1 MPTLEENAGAI
12 DGSDILILVD
22 ISEDDSGDYVAIAGQ
37 QDLTESEERDLREVT
52 TKVHDHKRYEYG
64 EMDTSLSFDT
74 LYVPDDKARSVLED
88 AIREGKKLSL
98 RRTEDEEHMTEA
110 FGLIGSLE
118 KNYPQNDN
126 STFACEVQLDGPFVR
141 LLYVETDDADNISSS
156 SADLNGEIMSLQYDE
171 AEVYFAYRETGE
183 DSFTETDKQT
193 IEDEETFTETVD
205 SFSSGTEYEYK
216 AVAEAE
222 DSTDEGELVTFETS

>member
-22 ISEDDSGDYVAIAGQ
+22 ISEDGSGNYVAIAGQ

-52 TKVHDHKRYEYG
+52 TKVHDHKHYEYG

-88 AIREGKKLSL
+88 AIRGGNKILM
-98 RRTEDEEHMTEA
+98 RRTEDGNHMTEGY
-110 FGLIGSLE
+110 GLVGSLE

-141 LLYVETDDADNISSS
+141 LLYVETNEATNTSSS
-156 SADLNGEIMSLQYDE
+156 GADLNGELVSLQYDE
-171 AEVYFAYRETGE
+171 ADVYFSYRETGT
-183 DSFTETDKQT
+183 DTFTDTTKETVT
-193 IEDEETFTETVD
+193 AEETFTETL
-205 SFSSGTEYEYK
+205 SSLSSGTEYEYK
-216 AVAEAE
+216 AVAEATNG
-222 DSTDEGELVTFETS
+222 TDEGELVTFTTT